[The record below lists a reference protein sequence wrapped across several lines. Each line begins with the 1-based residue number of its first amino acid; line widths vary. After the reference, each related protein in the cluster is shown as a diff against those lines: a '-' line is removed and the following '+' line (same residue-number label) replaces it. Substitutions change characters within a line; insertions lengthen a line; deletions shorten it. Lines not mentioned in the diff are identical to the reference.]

1 MGMVSSCKQ
10 TPNMDPPKGLSIA
23 HWKALGESY
32 LLSHKSS
39 SGGGSMKE
47 LWPLEENKYIFL
59 FYGETVPSLSLMLPQ
74 KCDYSHHTYFSPPSS
89 VIEKIRMACE
99 NIKLMFISDSLHYN
113 FACS

>member
-47 LWPLEENKYIFL
+47 LWPLEYNKYIFYFMVKHCHGTL
-59 FYGETVPSLSLMLPQ
+59 KVGLLHCATPPPFYPPWPASLSLE
-74 KCDYSHHTYFSPPSS
+74 
-89 VIEKIRMACE
+89 I
-99 NIKLMFISDSLHYN
+99 LH
-113 FACS
+113 A